1 MWMPTSDAMG
11 AMMGSFIYTRV
22 PYVKS
27 ERTRERG
34 VRLRLRLRLKVQ
46 EVEDV
51 CMREEKKACHIHTSI
66 HPMRTRRDHKKN
78 KKKKE
83 EEEGK
88 IGLDWIGIPFPHSI
102 QDDED
107 LF

>member
-22 PYVKS
+22 LYVKS

-34 VRLRLRLRLKVQ
+34 VRLRLGLRLKVQ

-51 CMREEKKACHIHTSI
+51 CMRREEGVSHTHIHTS
-66 HPMRTRRDHKKN
+66 HAYPSGSQ
-78 KKKKE
+78 E
-83 EEEGK
+83 EEEEEKEGK
-88 IGLDWIGIPFPHSI
+88 IGLDWNSIPPFNPR
-102 QDDED
+102 
-107 LF
+107 